1 MPQGMHLHG
10 VCACTPLAC
19 SSTSTRGPRHLRR
32 DQAEATL
39 AGAMA
44 AMAVALELVAAGRAA
59 AATKVA
65 NAAATKVANA
75 AATTA
80 MAMVSNDIRGGEGAG
95 RSYSA
100 LHRLTA
106 HRNAVSH

>member
-1 MPQGMHLHG
+1 
-10 VCACTPLAC
+10 
-19 SSTSTRGPRHLRR
+19 
-32 DQAEATL
+32 
-39 AGAMA
+39 MA

-80 MAMVSNDIRGGEGAG
+80 MAMVSNDIRGGE
-95 RSYSA
+95 RRWA
-100 LHRLTA
+100 LVLLLCTGSHA
-106 HRNAVSH
+106 RNAVQE

>member
-1 MPQGMHLHG
+1 MHLHG

-44 AMAVALELVAAGRAA
+44 TMAVALELVAAGRA
-59 AATKVA
+59 
-65 NAAATKVANA
+65 AAATKVANA

-80 MAMVSNDIRGGEGAG
+80 MAMVSNDIRGGE
-95 RSYSA
+95 RRWA
-100 LHRLTA
+100 LVLLLCTGSHA
-106 HRNAVSH
+106 RNAVSQ

>member
-1 MPQGMHLHG
+1 
-10 VCACTPLAC
+10 
-19 SSTSTRGPRHLRR
+19 
-32 DQAEATL
+32 
-39 AGAMA
+39 MA
-44 AMAVALELVAAGRAA
+44 AMAVALELVVAGRAA

-95 RSYSA
+95 RS
-100 LHRLTA
+100 
-106 HRNAVSH
+106 

>member
-1 MPQGMHLHG
+1 MPQDMHLHG

-19 SSTSTRGPRHLRR
+19 SSTSTRGPRHRRR

-44 AMAVALELVAAGRAA
+44 AILELVAAGRAA

-65 NAAATKVANA
+65 NAAATKVANTA
-75 AATTA
+75 AATA
-80 MAMVSNDIRGGEGAG
+80 MAMVSNDIRGGE
-95 RSYSA
+95 RRWA
-100 LHRLTA
+100 LVLRLCTGSHA
-106 HRNAVSH
+106 RNAVSR

>member
-1 MPQGMHLHG
+1 
-10 VCACTPLAC
+10 
-19 SSTSTRGPRHLRR
+19 
-32 DQAEATL
+32 
-39 AGAMA
+39 
-44 AMAVALELVAAGRAA
+44 MAVALELVVAGRAA